1 MTSDPWKIGVLGWDR
16 ETRRRLERAIAA
28 NLPRATLLTA
38 APDPAGIAQVAAAG
52 PDLLLLAVADDWVA
66 GCALCRS
73 LKQEAQL
80 ALAPILLLAPT
91 QVDGPQRDAAVAAGA
106 DGFLADPFSPAD
118 LFTQV
123 RAMAAL
129 KAVNQPL
136 PDANA
141 PLLARIAALEAE
153 LAAYI
158 QSEASLRKSQAAL
171 NLILNTVPQSIF
183 WKDREGRYLGC
194 NQVFADAAGLNN
206 PAEIIGKTDFDLPWP
221 LTEAEAYRAD
231 DRQVLESGQA
241 KLHIIEPLQT
251 ADGARLWIDT
261 SKLPLTDVD
270 GQPYA
275 VLGVYEDVT
284 DRRRTTH
291 TLARF
296 FDQRGAL
303 NLIADFD
310 SIIVRANDGWE
321 SLLGYSRAELEGAS
335 FMDLVHP
342 DDRAATLAEMSR
354 LGQGETTLNF
364 ENRYRHQD
372 GSYRLFR
379 WSALAS
385 IEDQLVYATAHDL
398 TARDRAERALV
409 ESEERYRALL
419 EQAPI
424 GIAVHDRNVILF
436 VNPAGAQMF
445 GAASPAEVTGRPV
458 VDFVHESSLELMAER
473 ARQRHAGRHIAPRA
487 EYVCVRLDGTLID
500 VEVHSSMLRL
510 QGAPVVQIIMRDIT
524 EQKRADAERA
534 RLLAEL
540 EAQATQIAQIL
551 DTVPEGV
558 LLLEHTGEVLY
569 ANPTGVRDLKA
580 LAQAAV
586 GDHLTHLGELPI
598 AVLLESQPGS
608 PWHETHAGQQAYV
621 TIARPLPTPTG
632 ATGQWVV
639 VIDDVTQERAL
650 HAQLQQQ
657 ERLAAVGQLAAGI
670 AHDFNNILAVI
681 TLQGSLAA
689 QTPAL
694 PARVGER
701 LTVINDQAI
710 HATRLIQQVL
720 DFSRRAV
727 LERRLLDLAALLQ
740 EQVAL
745 LVRTLPEHIAVTLDY
760 GPEDYVVL
768 ADATRIQQMVMNLA
782 VNARD
787 AMPHGGRLRLSL
799 ARTTQAPHAETD
811 QRQWVCL
818 TIADTGTG
826 IPPEIMAHMFEPF
839 FTTKE
844 PGRGTGLGLAQV
856 YGIVK
861 QHEGDVAVR
870 STPGQG
876 ATIVIYLPAMS
887 PSVAPAARPA
897 AFQTTSVPARVLL
910 VEDNPLL
917 LEAMSDILTA
927 LGCEVVCAGNGQ
939 AALAVLDEQGS
950 AIDIVLTD
958 LIMPQLGGDALL
970 AEMRAHG
977 LRTPVVILSGHPLEG
992 ELVELKQLG
1001 LAGWLLKPPDIKELA
1016 QLLASVRTA

>member
-1 MTSDPWKIGVLGWDR
+1 
-16 ETRRRLERAIAA
+16 
-28 NLPRATLLTA
+28 
-38 APDPAGIAQVAAAG
+38 
-52 PDLLLLAVADDWVA
+52 
-66 GCALCRS
+66 
-73 LKQEAQL
+73 
-80 ALAPILLLAPT
+80 
-91 QVDGPQRDAAVAAGA
+91 
-106 DGFLADPFSPAD
+106 
-118 LFTQV
+118 
-123 RAMAAL
+123 
-129 KAVNQPL
+129 
-136 PDANA
+136 
-141 PLLARIAALEAE
+141 
-153 LAAYI
+153 
-158 QSEASLRKSQAAL
+158 
-171 NLILNTVPQSIF
+171 
-183 WKDREGRYLGC
+183 
-194 NQVFADAAGLNN
+194 
-206 PAEIIGKTDFDLPWP
+206 
-221 LTEAEAYRAD
+221 
-231 DRQVLESGQA
+231 
-241 KLHIIEPLQT
+241 
-251 ADGARLWIDT
+251 
-261 SKLPLTDVD
+261 
-270 GQPYA
+270 
-275 VLGVYEDVT
+275 
-284 DRRRTTH
+284 
-291 TLARF
+291 
-296 FDQRGAL
+296 
-303 NLIADFD
+303 
-310 SIIVRANDGWE
+310 
-321 SLLGYSRAELEGAS
+321 
-335 FMDLVHP
+335 
-342 DDRAATLAEMSR
+342 
-354 LGQGETTLNF
+354 
-364 ENRYRHQD
+364 
-372 GSYRLFR
+372 
-379 WSALAS
+379 
-385 IEDQLVYATAHDL
+385 
-398 TARDRAERALV
+398 
-409 ESEERYRALL
+409 
-419 EQAPI
+419 
-424 GIAVHDRNVILF
+424 
-436 VNPAGAQMF
+436 MF

-458 VDFVHESSLELMAER
+458 VDFVHESSFALMAER
-473 ARQRHAGRHIAPRA
+473 ARQRHAGGHIAPRA

-524 EQKRADAERA
+524 EQKRADVERA
-534 RLLAEL
+534 RLLAEID
-540 EAQATQIAQIL
+540 AQATQIAQIL

-569 ANPTGVRDLKA
+569 ANPTGARDLKA

-608 PWHETHAGQQAYV
+608 PWHETHAGQKTYA
-621 TIARPLPTPTG
+621 TIARPLPTPSG

-689 QTPAL
+689 QTPGL

-727 LERRLLDLAALLQ
+727 LERRPLDLAALLQ

-745 LVRTLPEHIAVTLDY
+745 LVRTLPEDIAVTFDY
-760 GPEDYVVL
+760 GPEEYVVL

-799 ARTTQAPHAETD
+799 VRTAQAPHAESD
-811 QRQWVCL
+811 KRQWVCL

-861 QHEGDVAVR
+861 QHEGDVTVR

-897 AFQTTSVPARVLL
+897 SFQTTAVSARVLL

-917 LEAMSDILTA
+917 LEAMSDILTV
-927 LGCEVVCAGNGQ
+927 LGCEVACAGNGQ

-950 AIDIVLTD
+950 AIDVVVTD
-958 LIMPQLGGDALL
+958 LIMPQMGGNALL
-970 AEMRAHG
+970 AEMRARG

-1016 QLLASVRTA
+1016 QLLASVLAA